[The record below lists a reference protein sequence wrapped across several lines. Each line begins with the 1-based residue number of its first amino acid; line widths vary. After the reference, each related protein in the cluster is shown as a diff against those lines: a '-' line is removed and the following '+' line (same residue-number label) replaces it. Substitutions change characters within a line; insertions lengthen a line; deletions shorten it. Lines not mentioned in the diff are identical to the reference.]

1 MTPTLG
7 VAAMLVRGF
16 LVFCLAVFF
25 IAAVL
30 RGALAVYAIAEGHN
44 GFAGWVAVAV
54 ISTILGVLATI
65 AMIIFAFIV

>member
-7 VAAMLVRGF
+7 VVSMLVRGF

-44 GFAGWVAVAV
+44 GFAEVMAIEGNVGNGYYGTGFEIAVKK
-54 ISTILGVLATI
+54 GD
-65 AMIIFAFIV
+65 